1 VELYRTTLPVSYVK
15 IFLEGIKIDPV
26 ELKRIVQQAGITEK
40 VLSVPDARITQE
52 QFSTLFQLLV
62 VHLDDEMP
70 GLYGR
75 PLRRG
80 TLKALT
86 ILMLDAPNLKS
97 ALRRWQQFDHILH
110 DDFSFTVH
118 RHDAITCIRINHY
131 PPHVRSARLV
141 QELHLKLV
149 HGTASWV
156 IGKKIV
162 LERMDFAFPR
172 PQDASEYVFIF
183 PGPVYFD
190 QPITAMHIKSSYLD
204 EPVQSRTRLEL
215 RNFLFNA
222 PQHWFFV
229 PFDENMLS
237 HKVRKCLE
245 VKLDLNT
252 GMQTIAQELNYSK
265 RTLGR
270 RLNEEGTT
278 FRQIKDALRRDVAV
292 LQLIKTKKSVNVIA
306 AAIGFASITV
316 FHRAFKM
323 WTGGTPRSYRRKNM
337 GGSPALAEK
346 PIL

>member
-1 VELYRTTLPVSYVK
+1 MELYRTTLPVSYVK
-15 IFLEGIKIDPV
+15 TFLEGINVAQP
-26 ELKRIVQQAGITEK
+26 ELARIVHQAGIKEE
-40 VLSVPDARITQE
+40 LLAMPDARITQE

-80 TLKALT
+80 TLKVLT
-86 ILMLDAPNLKS
+86 ILMLDAPNLQS

-110 DDFSFTVH
+110 DDFSFTIH
-118 RHDAITCIRINHY
+118 RGGDITSVKINRY
-131 PPHVRSARLV
+131 PSHARSARLV

-162 LERMDFAFPR
+162 LERVDFAFPR

-190 QPITAMHIKSSYLD
+190 QPITALYIKSSYLD
-204 EPVQSRTRLEL
+204 APVQSRTKLEL
-215 RNFLFNA
+215 RDFLFNA
-222 PQHWFFV
+222 PQNWFFV
-229 PFDENMLS
+229 PFDESMLS
-237 HKVRKCLE
+237 HQVRKYLE
-245 VKLDLNT
+245 VRLDVNI
-252 GMQTIAQELNYSK
+252 GMQAVAQALNHSA

-270 RLNEEGTT
+270 RLKEEGTT
-278 FRQIKDALRRDVAV
+278 FHQVKDALRRDVAV
-292 LQLIKTKKSVNVIA
+292 QQLIKTRKSADAIS
-306 AAIGFASITV
+306 AAIGFTSISA

-323 WTGGTPRSYRRKNM
+323 WTGGTPRSYRRKNI
-337 GGSPALAEK
+337 GGRL
-346 PIL
+346 